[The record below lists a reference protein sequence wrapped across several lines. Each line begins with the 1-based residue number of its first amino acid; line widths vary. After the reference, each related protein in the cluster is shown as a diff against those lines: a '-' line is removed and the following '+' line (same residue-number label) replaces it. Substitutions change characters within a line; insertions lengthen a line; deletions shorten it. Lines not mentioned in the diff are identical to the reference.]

1 MFLCNGAPQRHK
13 HSVIEVQV
21 LSSQKGSFYISLT
34 SLCPISINGKNYLF
48 SYLYF
53 ANGRNE
59 LNFKALT
66 NFSVPVPFR
75 ERSSFELS

>member
-21 LSSQKGSFYISLT
+21 LSSQKGSFYIYEFVSYF
-34 SLCPISINGKNYLF
+34 IQWKNYLF

-59 LNFKALT
+59 LNFKALA